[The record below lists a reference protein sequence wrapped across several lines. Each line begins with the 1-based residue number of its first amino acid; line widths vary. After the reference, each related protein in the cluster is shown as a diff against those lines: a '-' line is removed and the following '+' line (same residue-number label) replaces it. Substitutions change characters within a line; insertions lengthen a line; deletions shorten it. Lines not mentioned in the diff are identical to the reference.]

1 MHAPT
6 NSAKNKIHSQNTNF
20 RITCAL
26 TSFKQEVY
34 ALSFT
39 ASSHNKALKTNIF

>member
-20 RITCAL
+20 KITCAL
-26 TSFKQEVY
+26 TT
-34 ALSFT
+34 FT